1 MLLSDGV
8 PLIERLVRRLTPH
21 FDAMLLSTN
30 QRETHA
36 FLGVPMVA
44 DTFPD
49 AGPMGGIVS
58 ALERSR
64 HEANFVIACDIVDP
78 PHELIAELHM
88 LLNGHDAALPWVA
101 EEDRYEPLCGWYRK
115 GIAVPM
121 REVLENGA
129 RKMQDL
135 LRQLDV
141 ATFPIVPGALTN
153 LNTPADAQR
162 HLRGG
167 TVDTL

>member
-1 MLLSDGV
+1 
-8 PLIERLVRRLTPH
+8 
-21 FDAMLLSTN
+21 
-30 QRETHA
+30 
-36 FLGVPMVA
+36 
-44 DTFPD
+44 
-49 AGPMGGIVS
+49 
-58 ALERSR
+58 
-64 HEANFVIACDIVDP
+64 
-78 PHELIAELHM
+78 
-88 LLNGHDAALPWVA
+88 
-101 EEDRYEPLCGWYRK
+101 
-115 GIAVPM
+115 M